1 MYETCTCAPTPA
13 NRDVIATENSGSTN
27 QLVATAVTTTDILHN
42 ANKLADKLNTII
54 SGRIDENK
62 EPTASPTCLMET
74 MYLNRDS
81 AVELLHKL
89 EFMLSII
96 GG

>member
-1 MYETCTCAPTPA
+1 MYETCTCAPTPV
-13 NRDVIATENSGSTN
+13 NGDVIASETSSSTN
-27 QLVATAVTTTDILHN
+27 QLVATAVTTTDILHD
-42 ANKLADKLNTII
+42 ANNLADKLNTII
-54 SGRIDENK
+54 SGRLGGNK
-62 EPTASPTCLMET
+62 EPTATPTCLMET

-81 AVELLHKL
+81 AMELRHKL